1 MRNII
6 VMELVEF
13 PNEVINVDK
22 VKEVQD
28 NLKMVLK
35 HWGFGE
41 ICSSMY
47 AVLALSNESL
57 TAKELSDRIGYAYTT
72 TINALNHSMGLG
84 HIKKMRQ
91 GGRYV
96 YYIDAD
102 LADII
107 KEKLDQF
114 LDILE
119 KTENSIQQLDKNLKR
134 KLKTSL
140 KTVDDAI
147 KFLRNM
153 KKVRA
158 KS

>member
-6 VMELVEF
+6 FMELLGF
-13 PNEVINVDK
+13 PNEAINVDE
-22 VKEVQD
+22 VKKVQD

-102 LADII
+102 LADIV

-147 KFLRNM
+147 KFLRNIR
-153 KKVRA
+153 KVRA

>member
-1 MRNII
+1 
-6 VMELVEF
+6 
-13 PNEVINVDK
+13 
-22 VKEVQD
+22 
-28 NLKMVLK
+28 MVLR

-47 AVLALSNESL
+47 AVLALSNGPL
-57 TAKELSDRIGYAYTT
+57 TAKELSDRGYAYTT
-72 TINALNHSMGLG
+72 TINALNHSMGLW

-91 GGRYV
+91 EGRYV

-102 LADII
+102 LADIV

-147 KFLRNM
+147 KLLKNM
-153 KKVRA
+153 RKARVRL
-158 KS
+158 

>member
-1 MRNII
+1 
-6 VMELVEF
+6 
-13 PNEVINVDK
+13 
-22 VKEVQD
+22 
-28 NLKMVLK
+28 
-35 HWGFGE
+35 
-41 ICSSMY
+41 MY

-96 YYIDAD
+96 YYIDTD
-102 LADII
+102 LADIV
-107 KEKLDQF
+107 KEKSDQF

-147 KFLRNM
+147 KFLRNIR
-153 KKVRA
+153 KVRA